1 MRIRTVVLGL
11 LAAAAAGA
19 SCEGRPPETAPLVSE
34 ALAPAVQTIARLH
47 WLGKKGL
54 AAQTNAAGLMAL
66 WNLPE
71 SAKLEAQ
78 TLDKLARAL
87 AHWPPTNPTPTLNP
101 QPLTSLIRPLLEDL
115 LCRESYLE
123 VRQAGAQPCELALA
137 IRLDPQRAAL
147 WETNLSATIPAI
159 TGAPPDSARDR
170 LRTWQL
176 PVTHQAARATIHLS
190 LTRAGDWTL
199 LGLASDPNPLLGEF
213 AARIQRGHDPF
224 QAPATNDWL
233 ETEFN
238 PRRLAAA
245 LALDWPLPENLAQ
258 VSFSAGG
265 DGATVLEHAQLNFAK
280 PLSLKLEPWTL
291 PAPLMAGQIAGFT
304 AVRGLEPWLASL
316 KAWNDLH
323 IGSPPNQ
330 AYLWALQGLPV
341 LTFFAAPHP
350 DASNQVSRLSD
361 LALQKCSP
369 WFATNPLA
377 AFQKAKDLNGLQ
389 WKGFPYIYPFL
400 KSITL
405 ENHSFVFAGL
415 FPPPGATNSSSSIPP
430 DLLNHLENQKNLV
443 AYGWELTAPRV
454 QGWIPIGQTLRLVAQ
469 RAQLPPLSA
478 ALTWLRAAS
487 PKLWPSVTEVTQ
499 TAPGQLSLKRRSSL
513 GLTAVELHLLADWL
527 ESPQFPHG
535 LHTLLA
541 PPPDASQAPVPAPP
555 PRPGKQP
562 RFPARRPP
570 GGLPP
575 G

>member
-1 MRIRTVVLGL
+1 MRIRTVVLGFL
-11 LAAAAAGA
+11 AAAAGA
-19 SCEGRPPETAPLVSE
+19 SCDGRPSE
-34 ALAPAVQTIARLH
+34 AALPVSKAPAPAVQTIARLH
-47 WLGKKGL
+47 WLGKTGL
-54 AAQTNAAGLMAL
+54 AAQTNAAGLMGL

-101 QPLTSLIRPLLEDL
+101 QPSTSLIRPLLEDL

-137 IRLDPQRAAL
+137 IRLDPHRATL
-147 WETNLSATIPAI
+147 WETNLSAVIPAV
-159 TGAPPDSARDR
+159 TGAHPGSAQDH

-176 PVTHQAARATIHLS
+176 PLTHQALLATIHLS

-199 LGLASDPNPLLGEF
+199 LGLAADPNPLLDEF
-213 AARIQRGHDPF
+213 AARIQRDQAPF
-224 QAPATNDWL
+224 QPSATNGWL

-245 LALDWPLPENLAQ
+245 LALGWPLPEDLAQ

-291 PAPLMAGQIAGFT
+291 PAPLIAGQTAAFT
-304 AVRGLEPWLASL
+304 AVRGIEPWLASL

-330 AYLWALQGLPV
+330 AYFWALQGLPV
-341 LTFFAAPHP
+341 LTFFAAPNP

-361 LALQKCSP
+361 LALRKCSP

-377 AFQKAKDLNGLQ
+377 TFQKAKDFNGLQ
-389 WKGFPYIYPFL
+389 WKGVPYIYPFL
-400 KSITL
+400 KSIAV
-405 ENHSFVFAGL
+405 ENNAFVFAGL
-415 FPPPGATNSSSSIPP
+415 FPPPGATNSSRPVPP
-430 DLLNHLENQKNLV
+430 GLIEHLENRENLV
-443 AYGWELTAPRV
+443 AYSWELTAPRV
-454 QGWIPIGQTLRLVAQ
+454 KDWILIGQTIRFVAQ
-469 RAQLPPLSA
+469 RAQLPTLSA
-478 ALTWLRAAS
+478 ALIWLTAVG

-499 TAPGQLSLKRRSSL
+499 TAPAQLSLKRRSSL
-513 GLTAVELHLLADWL
+513 GLTAVELHFLADWL
-527 ESPQFPHG
+527 ESPEFPHG
-535 LHTLLA
+535 LYTLIA
-541 PPPDASQAPVPAPP
+541 PPSDAGQAPVPAPP

-570 GGLPP
+570 GGMPP

>member
-19 SCEGRPPETAPLVSE
+19 SCDGRPAETAPPVPK
-34 ALAPAVQTIARLH
+34 ATAPAVQAIARLH

-54 AAQTNAAGLMAL
+54 AAQTSAAGLMKL

-87 AHWPPTNPTPTLNP
+87 ARWPATNRTPTLNP
-101 QPLTSLIRPLLEDL
+101 QPSTSLIRPLLEDL

-123 VRQAGAQPCELALA
+123 VRQAGAQPSELALA

-147 WETNLSATIPAI
+147 WETNLSAAI
-159 TGAPPDSARDR
+159 KAVTGAHPDSAQDR
-170 LRTWQL
+170 LRSWQL
-176 PVTHQAARATIHLS
+176 PVTHRASRATIRLS

-199 LGLASDPNPLLGEF
+199 LGLASDHNPLLGEF
-213 AARIQRGHDPF
+213 AARIQRDHAPF
-224 QAPATNDWL
+224 QTPATNGWL

-245 LALDWPLPENLAQ
+245 LALDWPLPEDLAQ

-280 PLSLKLEPWTL
+280 PLNLKLEPWKL
-291 PAPLMAGQIAGFT
+291 PAPLITGQVTSFT
-304 AVRGLEPWLASL
+304 ALRGFEPWLASL
-316 KAWNDLH
+316 RAWNGLH

-330 AYLWALQGLPV
+330 ACFWALRGVPL

-361 LALQKCSP
+361 LVLQKCSP

-377 AFQKAKDLNGLQ
+377 KFQKAKDSNGLD
-389 WKGFPYIYPFL
+389 WKGVPFIYPFL
-400 KSITL
+400 KSITVKT
-405 ENHSFVFAGL
+405 NSFVFAGL
-415 FPPPGATNSSSSIPP
+415 FPPGGTNASRPLPP
-430 DLLNHLENQKNLV
+430 DLVKHLENQKNLV
-443 AYGWELTAPRV
+443 AYSWELTAPRV
-454 QGWIPIGQTLRLVAQ
+454 KDWIVIGQTLRLVAQ
-469 RAQLPPLSA
+469 RAQLPTPSA
-478 ALTWLRAAS
+478 ALAWLEVAG

-499 TAPGQLSLKRRSSL
+499 TSPGQLSLERRSSL

-527 ESPQFPHG
+527 ESPTFPHG
-535 LHTLLA
+535 LYTLVA
-541 PPPDASQAPVPAPP
+541 PPPAASQMPIPAPP
-555 PRPGKQP
+555 PRPGK
-562 RFPARRPP
+562 
-570 GGLPP
+570 
-575 G
+575 